1 MFIKKLLKPKKD
13 SSTTVIRNF
22 GFANT
27 TSSGQGGI
35 TDFSNIDSKNI
46 NTINFSAVNA
56 EISNLTN
63 QNFTNTNSAIFE
75 GELIGRG
82 TVDLEDAT
90 VKLGS
95 NNTFDELTGSDESK
109 LYSNDIT
116 CDYLTVN
123 KKAHFFELVIDKIKT
138 VGGTVIFTPADGFTI
153 DKVTETEDN
162 YILFWRACT
171 EVAEGE
177 IGDTISETGQTMT
190 EPVSVN
196 MWQEWDQ
203 ALCQSFNL
211 GNESDYY
218 FDVSNRYWWRVVEAA
233 SDDPEIQEINGVK
246 YYCHWIMVYKN
257 GTSSTTGK
265 PLVDTGSDVPAVGDA
280 VSMLGYRY
288 DELVNP
294 TQDDVNRASAI
305 IIAAYNTPD
314 NQITAPSYAQ
324 YQGIIDFNLS
334 TYRKTYFDATRG
346 KIFGEFVVDAGG
358 GNTVDLDD
366 YIKSFNNANPLEGF
380 ISTNN
385 NQIVDLVVLQTDNS
399 DKIYD
404 LNNFPNNLQVMVNYE
419 GTPQMDI
426 SDYDA
431 LTLTLFGVS
440 YDLLEA
446 NNYTPNLPSGYQGIY
461 VSNIIISQYQPFRLT
476 LAFTGSEQVIT
487 TSSMILHA
495 EITNSGTTYQLNKN
509 IPINGVSSIEGV
521 DAEFYGLNTV
531 LESVQVDATQTLQP
545 ELIYNLKYIS
555 GTNVTYPVPSTQSL
569 RVTTYLNN
577 GTSSTI
583 PVQWDNANNYWR
595 FYPNATT
602 DYYSS
607 GNPVPVYYKVE
618 LVDNNIV
625 VDGKVVDVQLSPMA
639 TFSVGADLTTLIYAE
654 TTRVENESNNKY
666 TLLRADLNG
675 LTTTVSN
682 TVNDLDGVHT
692 SLSQIDQKADRIEL
706 SVTSVATDLDT
717 LETGLQTTGID
728 ITNGEITLDATK
740 TTVTGNFN
748 IGGNFESYNA
758 QYMNRTIINTN
769 ASQMQG
775 LVMRGPNSIDTS
787 TGLPTPGATETDLIR
802 LDFQASAGPQSGQM
816 TLYSRNS
823 VNNYM
828 QINSQEILLNNSN
841 GSIDIDLGGINYSSL
856 GTQYDRTWEELFCN
870 KLRTNYIDT
879 GTGYTV
885 VDSDMIT
892 DIFLVV
898 VSGDFGFYL
907 PYPGPAW
914 DGKRFYIK
922 KINNSGDLRLVTT
935 DRNGNEASYLLD
947 GNDSS
952 PQSSHWYDRYS
963 VTVICAGNYWIVF
976 RGDD

>member
-1 MFIKKLLKPKKD
+1 MFIKKFLKPKKD

-35 TDFSNIDSKNI
+35 TDFSNIESKNI
-46 NTINFSAVNA
+46 STINLSANNA
-56 EISNLTN
+56 EIANLEN
-63 QNFTNTNSAIFE
+63 QNFTNKNSAIFE

-90 VKLGS
+90 VNLGS

-153 DKVTETEDN
+153 DKVTETEDE

-177 IGDTISETGQTMT
+177 IGDTISSTGQRMT

-211 GNESDYY
+211 GDESDYY

-233 SDDPEIQEINGVK
+233 SDEPEIQEINGIK

-280 VSMLGYRY
+280 VAMLGYRY
-288 DELVNP
+288 DEIVNY

-314 NQITAPSYAQ
+314 SEITAPSYAQ
-324 YQGIIDFNLS
+324 YQGINDFRLS

-358 GNTVDLDD
+358 NTVNLDD

-385 NQIVDLVVLQTDNS
+385 NEPVDLVVLQTEYDPN
-399 DKIYD
+399 DGNNKIYD

-419 GTPQMDI
+419 GNPQFNI
-426 SDYDA
+426 SDYDV
-431 LTLTLFGVS
+431 LTLTLFGIT

-461 VSNIIISQYQPFRLT
+461 VSNIVKSQYMPFRLT
-476 LAFTGSEQVIT
+476 LAFAGNEQIISP
-487 TSSMILHA
+487 TSMLLHA
-495 EITNSGTTYQLNKN
+495 EISSGSDTYILNKS
-509 IPINGVSSIEGV
+509 IPINGVSSVEGV
-521 DAEFYGLNTV
+521 DAEFYGLNTI
-531 LESVQVDATQTLQP
+531 LESVQVDGNQTLQT

-555 GTNVTYPVPSTQSL
+555 GTNVTYPTPSGQSL

-577 GTSSTI
+577 GIATTV

-602 DYYSS
+602 NYYSS

-625 VDGKVVDVQLSPMA
+625 VDAKVIDVQLSPMA
-639 TFSVGADLTTLIYAE
+639 TFSVGETLTTLIYAE

-682 TVNDLDGVHT
+682 TVNDLNGVHT
-692 SLSQIDQKADRIEL
+692 SLSQIDQKADRIGL
-706 SVTSVATDLDT
+706 HVDT
-717 LETGLQTTGID
+717 IDNGLQTTGID
-728 ITNGEITLDATK
+728 IEHGTITIAADKLTINGNIDLQGHFIGDIVSEDEDMMNKAVIDSFNGGIKLYGPDSVDDRQEPGHYVPSQGATQQLITEIGYGSDPDSTARYGYIKLNNAAEPNDYSVLDNQSLIINDTYN
-740 TTVTGNFN
+740 TVN
-748 IGGNFESYNA
+748 IGSDGISWHDNQNNSGSLGMDELIFRRMRVA
-758 QYMNRTIINTN
+758 HPNTN
-769 ASQMQG
+769 NYEAK
-775 LVMRGPNSIDTS
+775 L
-787 TGLPTPGATETDLIR
+787 TD
-802 LDFQASAGPQSGQM
+802 
-816 TLYSRNS
+816 
-823 VNNYM
+823 
-828 QINSQEILLNNSN
+828 
-841 GSIDIDLGGINYSSL
+841 
-856 GTQYDRTWEELFCN
+856 
-870 KLRTNYIDT
+870 
-879 GTGYTV
+879 
-885 VDSDMIT
+885 DMIT
-892 DIFLVV
+892 TDYNAAITI
-898 VSGDFGFYL
+898 DL
-907 PYPGPAW
+907 PNPNTCPGKHYFIKH
-914 DGKRFYIK
+914 KRDKNTNLTCSSAGYNAIMNDDSEGTSSSRNVQ
-922 KINNSGDLRLVTT
+922 NNSTLVFC
-935 DRNGNEASYLLD
+935 DGEHWILMELD
-947 GNDSS
+947 
-952 PQSSHWYDRYS
+952 Y
-963 VTVICAGNYWIVF
+963 
-976 RGDD
+976 